1 MSKKSLSDQH
11 NAADLEAKRLRDI
24 ANAAPQDGKAEADAK
39 AAEQKADDLKAKVDA
54 ESGNDAATAQPTTS
68 VEAGTLAVVDPS
80 TPAGD
85 HFAQKFGNDPANPK
99 LAPGLDPKDAT
110 VRMSRVTPDHP
121 GGPVFTDVHP
131 DMVGD
136 YARAGWNKVDAQAIP
151 NS

>member
-1 MSKKSLSDQH
+1 MTKKTTADQF
-11 NAADLEAKRLRDI
+11 NAADTEAKRLREI
-24 ANAAPQDGKAEADAK
+24 ANAAPDDGKAAAAAK
-39 AAEQKADDLKAKVDA
+39 DAEQKADDLHAKVQA
-54 ESGNDAATAQPTTS
+54 EAGADNANTEATTS

-99 LAPGLDPKDAT
+99 PAPGLDPKAAT

-121 GGPVFTDVHP
+121 DGPVFTDVNP
-131 DMVGD
+131 EMVGD
-136 YARAGWNKVDAQAIP
+136 YARAGWNKVDAQTIP

>member
-1 MSKKSLSDQH
+1 MSKKTTQEQF
-11 NAADLEAKRLRDI
+11 NAADKEAKRLREI
-24 ANAAPQDGKAEADAK
+24 ANAAPEDGKAEADAK
-39 AAEQKADDLKAKVDA
+39 DAEQKADDLHAKANEEAGADA
-54 ESGNDAATAQPTTS
+54 NSAEPTTS
-68 VEAGTLAVVDPS
+68 VEAGTLAVVPAD

-99 LAPGLDPKDAT
+99 PAPDLDPDAAT

-121 GGPVFTDVHP
+121 EGPVFTDVHP

-136 YARAGWNKVDAQAIP
+136 YARAGWNKVDPQLP